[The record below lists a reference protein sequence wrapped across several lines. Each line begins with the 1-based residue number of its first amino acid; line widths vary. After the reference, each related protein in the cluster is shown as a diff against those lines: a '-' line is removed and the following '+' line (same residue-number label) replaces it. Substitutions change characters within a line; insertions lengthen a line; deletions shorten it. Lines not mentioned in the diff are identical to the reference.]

1 MERQDS
7 KFTASDGLL
16 DDDITEWMTNE
27 VIETTVNNVME
38 IVTTGEVMEEDGQ
51 IAFHIRKGSRRLKQP
66 LSQKKEAMSADD
78 FCLLSDYFLVCRR
91 GDPDFA
97 GCVKRSIEDARPRL
111 VKGMPEVRLPSIDP
125 LRIEQ
130 LEMQEGQGN
139 FRFLMRL
146 KNVSITGLKD
156 FVMRSIKADL
166 LRGWYGVTTIGE
178 LQLKNVTRKGKPYV
192 SVDSFKWKIDVENA
206 KSHFTNLFNGDKTL
220 ETTNKFLNEN
230 WRDAFDTYKH
240 LAEEA
245 FSQFFTELQ
254 NRFYEQFSID
264 ELYPE

>member
-1 MERQDS
+1 MDTSQRMQRSWRQVAALAAFAVLMLAPTTQAKS
-7 KFTASDGLL
+7 KK
-16 DDDITEWMTNE
+16 
-27 VIETTVNNVME
+27 V
-38 IVTTGEVMEEDGQ
+38 
-51 IAFHIRKGSRRLKQP
+51 
-66 LSQKKEAMSADD
+66 
-78 FCLLSDYFLVCRR
+78 SDYFLVCRR

-146 KNVSITGLKD
+146 KNVSVTGLKD
-156 FVMRSIKADL
+156 FTVRSIKADWAL
-166 LRGWYGVTTIGE
+166 GSWVLDMFTPHQHFEGQYEMEGRLMSLPIQGSGDATMDFDGVTTIGE
-178 LQLKNVTRKGKPYV
+178 LQLKNVTRKGKAYV
-192 SVDSFKWKIDVENA
+192 SVDSFRWKIDVENA

-220 ETTNKFLNEN
+220 GETTNKFLNEN

-240 LAEEA
+240 LPEEA